1 MADTLKE
8 AAQAVLESRRIVQV
22 LDTHRVQYAAV
33 DEAAI
38 DALQAA
44 VDADDEAEWQAVL
57 AEETW
62 RERGPW

>member
-57 AEETW
+57 AEETR